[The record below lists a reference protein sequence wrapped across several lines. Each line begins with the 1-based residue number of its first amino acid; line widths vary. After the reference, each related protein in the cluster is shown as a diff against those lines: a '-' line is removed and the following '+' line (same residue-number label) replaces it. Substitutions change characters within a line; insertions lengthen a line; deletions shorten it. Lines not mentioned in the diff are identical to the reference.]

1 MLLAK
6 RTWTPVIERHPKMRS
21 NIVTIFGEMY
31 YKLQN
36 KTIDELIND
45 RIVLMKVGEITT
57 RSQLETFVSEEIS
70 KVIPLNEPQWRVWIV
85 PNYEGDVEKGIWIWK
100 NHHSLADGISCMSMT
115 L

>member
-1 MLLAK
+1 M
-6 RTWTPVIERHPKMRS
+6 IERHPKMRS

-57 RSQLETFVSEEIS
+57 RS
-70 KVIPLNEPQWRVWIV
+70 
-85 PNYEGDVEKGIWIWK
+85 
-100 NHHSLADGISCMSMT
+100 
-115 L
+115 